1 MLDLIKLDKD
11 LERLRQLFCSN
22 YSCGHFDCPC
32 CMNECYGET
41 CAIEILQNGLKE
53 LEEKKEKELKKKVE
67 IKIRKKR
74 IINGK
79 TY

>member
-32 CMNECYGET
+32 CMNECFGES
-41 CAIEILQNGLKE
+41 CAIEILQDGLKE
-53 LEEKKEKELKKKVE
+53 LELIRGEEKELKKVE
-67 IKIRKKR
+67 IKIDK
-74 IINGK
+74 N
-79 TY
+79 

>member
-32 CMNECYGET
+32 CMNECFGES
-41 CAIEILQNGLKE
+41 CAIEILQDGLKE
-53 LEEKKEKELKKKVE
+53 LELIRGDEKELKKVE
-67 IKIRKKR
+67 IKIDK
-74 IINGK
+74 N
-79 TY
+79 